1 MSSNS
6 SFFKSTAFPQF
17 TKHSA
22 PQNSDLAWSPLWPLN
37 LLHFSRNRGRSSL
50 RGLLPTSPVT
60 SGQTLCYSEPQFLIC
75 QMGMKSSPSSMPLLD
90 SAVIPTGPGGLHR
103 DPGRAACGPSTLSG
117 PVLSVTSAFLLP
129 GVSQGGSTKFGP
141 EQSGWVG
148 QRVDE

>member
-22 PQNSDLAWSPLWPLN
+22 PQNSDLAWGPLWPLN
-37 LLHFSRNRGRSSL
+37 HLHFSRNRGQGSL
-50 RGLLPTSPVT
+50 RGVLPSSLVT

-75 QMGMKSSPSSMPLLD
+75 QIGMKPSLSSMPLLD

-103 DPGRAACGPSTLSG
+103 DLGRVACGPSPLSG
-117 PVLSVTSAFLLP
+117 PVLCVISAFLLP
-129 GVSQGGSTKFGP
+129 RVSQGGSTKFGP
-141 EQSGWVG
+141 EQSAWVE